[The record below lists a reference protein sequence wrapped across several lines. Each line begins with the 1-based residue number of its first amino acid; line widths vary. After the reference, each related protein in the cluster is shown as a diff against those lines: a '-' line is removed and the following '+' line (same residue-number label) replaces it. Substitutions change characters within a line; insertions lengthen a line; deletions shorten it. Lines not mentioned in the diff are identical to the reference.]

1 METGSITG
9 AAGDIAE
16 VTGGEDAQLRSID
29 AVDALLDEVEQA
41 LARLDDGSYG
51 RCEQC
56 GEPIADE
63 RLIELAIARTC
74 GSCAGSGTPE
84 PTPVP
89 SAWPV
94 AEPAPQIVAEVDA
107 DHVDD
112 DNADHFAYQTE
123 QVDDDTIADDTA
135 DDIGD

>member
-1 METGSITG
+1 METETVTG
-9 AAGDIAE
+9 VAGDTAE
-16 VTGGEDAQLRSID
+16 TAGGEDAQRRSID

-63 RLIELAIARTC
+63 RLVELAIARTC
-74 GSCAGSGTPE
+74 GSCAGTDIGTLE

-89 SAWPV
+89 SVWSV
-94 AEPAPQIVAEVDA
+94 SDPAPQV
-107 DHVDD
+107 
-112 DNADHFAYQTE
+112 
-123 QVDDDTIADDTA
+123 ADDTA
-135 DDIGD
+135 KHTVDHAGDDVADDTAEHVADVAGDTFDD